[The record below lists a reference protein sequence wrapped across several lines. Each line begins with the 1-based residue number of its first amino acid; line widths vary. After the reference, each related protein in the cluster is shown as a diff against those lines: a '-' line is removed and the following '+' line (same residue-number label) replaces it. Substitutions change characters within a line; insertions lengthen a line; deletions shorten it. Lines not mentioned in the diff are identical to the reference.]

1 MKTNLFLLF
10 AATLLFTACS
20 KNKSNQTPSTSNA
33 YINTNAGSS
42 WTYHETDSS
51 AATPSNSDYTITS
64 TSNDTTLNGRTY
76 QIYNYSYGGNK
87 YISHTGTDYYEY
99 DSIPVAGGAN
109 NIDRLYLK
117 DNVSV
122 GTTWSQSVNLN
133 IPNAPVSSVPVTLN
147 NKVVEK
153 GISRTINGTTYTNV
167 IHVSSTLSSS
177 LIPSN
182 AFSSSLDG
190 YYAPNYGMIESS
202 TVIKLDYLGLTENVN
217 ISVKLT
223 GSSLK

>member
-1 MKTNLFLLF
+1 MKTKSFLFF
-10 AATLLFTACS
+10 AATLFFTACS
-20 KNKSNQTPSTSNA
+20 KNNSNQTPTTSNA

-42 WTYHETDSS
+42 WTYHQTDSS
-51 AATPSNSDYTITS
+51 GVTPSNSDYTVTS
-64 TSNDTTLNGRTY
+64 TSQDSSINGRKYHVYT
-76 QIYNYSYGGNK
+76 YSYGGSK

-99 DSIPVAGGAN
+99 DSIPVAG

-117 DNVSV
+117 DNASV
-122 GTTWSQSVNLN
+122 GTTWSQTVNLN
-133 IPNAPVSSVPVTLN
+133 IPNSPIPSVPVTLS

-167 IHVSSTLSSS
+167 THVSSSISSS
-177 LIPSN
+177 LIPASS
-182 AFSSSLDG
+182 FSSSLDG

-202 TVIKLDYLGLTENVN
+202 VVIKLDYLGLTENVN
-217 ISVKLT
+217 ISTKLT